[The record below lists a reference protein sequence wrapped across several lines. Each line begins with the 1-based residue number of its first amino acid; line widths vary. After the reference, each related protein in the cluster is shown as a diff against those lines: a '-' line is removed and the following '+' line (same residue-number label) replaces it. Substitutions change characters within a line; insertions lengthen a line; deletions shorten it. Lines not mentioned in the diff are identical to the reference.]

1 MHRLR
6 GEVKKGTTHDRLF
19 ARLCGLDSF
28 PSQVKQKLGMRM
40 FVVGDFIALIGMLVI
55 SESLN
60 FEPAEGQSKV
70 FQENGL

>member
-1 MHRLR
+1 
-6 GEVKKGTTHDRLF
+6 
-19 ARLCGLDSF
+19 
-28 PSQVKQKLGMRM
+28 M